1 MFDGQLDPPAPQPL
15 VRCLG
20 VAGVLF
26 LTLSV
31 TTPASSVFV
40 IVPGMLQTAGSGAIW
55 ATLIAALI
63 CVTTAFIYAELSSA
77 WPVAGGEYVMVARTL
92 GPLTGFVML
101 GVNAF
106 SNLLFP
112 PVAALGVSA
121 VLGAVIPG
129 LPEVPVAIAVL
140 AASTLVALL
149 NIRLNA
155 IVTGL
160 FLLVE
165 LIALGVVIWLGF
177 AHQVHPIADM
187 LLHPAMPGEPAMV
200 PASAASIG
208 VATSIA
214 IFAFNGYGVA
224 VYFGEEMHEA
234 PRQIAKAVL
243 AAVALAILFVGLPV
257 VAVLAGFPDLH
268 RLVTADDPFGMLVG
282 AFAPGW
288 VADAVSFGIVIAIV
302 NAIIAS
308 ILSCAR
314 FFYSSAR
321 DRCWGRPLDH
331 WLALIHPRFGS
342 PWIGT
347 LLVGGFMI
355 AACFL
360 PLTFLLV
367 INGAGLVVI
376 YAGMALAAIVGRR
389 TGQSAH
395 APYQMPLYPIAPIV
409 TLAALAYVIWT
420 SWLDVGE
427 GRTGLIVTAGQVL
440 LSVAYYRFVL
450 RRRGDW
456 EVQVPVLVG
465 KG

>member
-1 MFDGQLDPPAPQPL
+1 MGEAQLAAPQPL

-40 IVPGMLQTAGSGAIW
+40 IVPGMLQTAGTGAIW

-77 WPVAGGEYVMVARTL
+77 WPVAGGEYVMVAHTL
-92 GPLTGFVML
+92 GPLAGFVML
-101 GVNAF
+101 GVNIF

-112 PVAALGVSA
+112 PVAALGVAA
-121 VLGAVIPG
+121 VLGTVIPG
-129 LPEVPVAIAVL
+129 LPAVQVAIAVL

-149 NIRLNA
+149 NIRVNA
-155 IVTGL
+155 MVTGL

-165 LIALGVVIWLGF
+165 LLALLVVIWLGF
-177 AHQVHPIADM
+177 AHQLHPVADM
-187 LLHPAMPGEPAMV
+187 ILRPVMPDAAAMV
-200 PASAASIG
+200 PASVASVG

-234 PRQIAKAVL
+234 PRLIARTVL
-243 AAVALAILFVGLPV
+243 WAVALAILFVGVPI
-257 VAVLAGFPDLH
+257 VATLAGAPDLH
-268 RLVTADDPFGMLVG
+268 RLVTADDPFGLLVG
-282 AFAPGW
+282 ALAPGW
-288 VADAVSFGIVIAIV
+288 VRDAVSIGIVIAIV
-302 NAIIAS
+302 NAIIAA

-321 DRCWGRPLDH
+321 DRCWGRRFDGL
-331 WLALIHPRFGS
+331 LSAIHPRFGS

-347 LLVGGFMI
+347 LLIGAFMI
-355 AACFL
+355 AACFM

-367 INGAGLVVI
+367 VNGAGLIVI
-376 YAGMALAAIVGRR
+376 YAGMAAAVIVGRR
-389 TGQSAH
+389 GGHSAH
-395 APYQMPLYPIAPIV
+395 APYRMPLYPIAPIV
-409 TLAALAYVIWT
+409 TLAALAYVVWT
-420 SWLDVGE
+420 SWLDVEE
-427 GRTGLIVTAGQVL
+427 GRPGLIVTAGQVL
-440 LSVAYYRFVL
+440 LSAAYYRFVL
-450 RRRGDW
+450 RRRGEW
-456 EVQVPVLVG
+456 EVQIPALPG